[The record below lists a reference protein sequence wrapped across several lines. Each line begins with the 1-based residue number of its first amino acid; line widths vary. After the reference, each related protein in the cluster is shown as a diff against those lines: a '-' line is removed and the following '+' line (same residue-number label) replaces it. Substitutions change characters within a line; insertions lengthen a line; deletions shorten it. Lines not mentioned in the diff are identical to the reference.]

1 MIESS
6 GGRQHG
12 NAAGPRT
19 KMQWAKALAGKGLR
33 VFPLFSPVFHEDGTA
48 SCSCGNSQCACIG
61 KHPRIGEYPEKAT
74 TDVGQIEKW
83 WNFWPDANIGIATGG
98 DSRLFVIDVDGP
110 EGKES
115 MEHLQGDLGNLP
127 ETLTVKTGR
136 EEGGQH
142 AYFWVPEGAKIH
154 GTVGAIAPGID
165 TRGFHNYVV
174 GPGSVHESGRLYSLV
189 DEAVEI
195 AELPKAW
202 MDFLVREQA
211 KKETRHTPGKERGKP
226 VNVEE
231 EKIPEGSRNSRLHE
245 IACSLVHKGL
255 SRKAVLKSI
264 MALNET
270 TCEPPLGEAEV
281 GNIVSSAWSY
291 REGNRPERDTER
303 QLRLG
308 LSDNGNTE
316 RLKARFNGRLLWNSD
331 RCAWMIYDGKCWKED
346 RENRAESFALSV
358 IQDLQKEAQG
368 MEDPRDRALTNDF
381 ALKCQ
386 TPVRVQAALAGYRM
400 DPKNTARD
408 KDFDTQPHLLNCGNG
423 VVDLKSMTLLPH
435 DPSLR
440 LSHCVPV
447 DYDPKAQ
454 CPTFLAFLKKILL
467 DDPEAIACVRRFI
480 GYACT
485 GETGEQFYFIWLGNG
500 QNGKS
505 VLASVLMGILDTYAR
520 SCMASAF
527 TVKRNDSSTHEL
539 ADLVGSRVVFS
550 GEVPETAQLN
560 EPVLKML
567 TGGDTFRYRQLYQKS
582 REAKPTFKI
591 VLPCNRL
598 PRIYGLDNG
607 IWRRCFI
614 IRFDYRVSEAER
626 IENYEKV
633 LLQEKEGILAWAVA
647 AAKEWYENGLLFPAK
662 FRDEVASFRND
673 SDPLARF
680 LEEACEIG
688 FGRKASFQDL
698 YGRYLRWCE
707 SRHESP
713 MSSNKFGTELRERR
727 IPGVAKDK
735 SRNGVVYSGIGL
747 KPDSPLS
754 DLDFAVNG

>member
-1 MIESS
+1 MTDITN
-6 GGRQHG
+6 GGTGDPVLQ
-12 NAAGPRT
+12 AALT
-19 KMQWAKALAGKGLR
+19 YIKKGWPT
-33 VFPLFSPVFHEDGTA
+33 FPLHRRILGEDGK
-48 SCSCGNSQCACIG
+48 SRCSCGKPNCRAKG
-61 KHPRIGEYPEKAT
+61 KEPVTDHGFKDGT
-74 TDVGQIEKW
+74 TDEKTIRAYLQKYPHC
-83 WNFWPDANIGIATGG
+83 NLGIATGEASG
-98 DSRLFVIDVDGP
+98 LLTLDIDGP
-110 EGKES
+110 EGRES
-115 MEHLQGDLGNLP
+115 LLALEEKYGVLP
-127 ETLTVKTGR
+127 ATLTSATGR
-136 EEGGQH
+136 TDGGQH
-142 AYFWVPEGAKIH
+142 RFFRYPKGSGIGCPRKV
-154 GTVGAIAPGID
+154 APGIHVMG
-165 TRGFHNYVV
+165 TGGYVV
-174 GPGSVHESGRLYSLV
+174 APPSIHESGRAYAWI
-189 DEAVEI
+189 DESIEV
-195 AELPKAW
+195 AELPQAWVDLLVKAQKSRLGSNP
-202 MDFLVREQA
+202 D
-211 KKETRHTPGKERGKP
+211 KKERQEPMTI
-226 VNVEE
+226 EE
-231 EKIPEGSRNSRLHE
+231 EKIPKGSRNNRLHE
-245 IACSLVHKGL
+245 IASSLVHKGL
-255 SRKAVLKSI
+255 PRKTVLESVL
-264 MALNET
+264 ALNET
-270 TCEPPLGEAEV
+270 TCNPPLGEAEV
-281 GNIVSSAWSY
+281 RDLVESAWNY
-291 REGNRPERDTER
+291 RDGNRLERDSER

-316 RLKARFNGRLLWNSD
+316 RLKDRFRDALLWNTD

-358 IQDLQKEAQG
+358 LQELQEEAQA

-400 DPKNTARD
+400 DPQNTARD
-408 KDFDTQPHLLNCGNG
+408 KDFDSQHHLLNCENG
-423 VVDLKSMTLLPH
+423 VVDLRSMTLLPH

-454 CPTFLAFLKKILL
+454 CPTFMAFLKKIFQ
-467 DDPEAIACVRRFI
+467 DDPEAITCVRRFI

-582 REAKPTFKI
+582 REGKPTFKI

-598 PRIYGLDNG
+598 PRISGLDNG

-614 IRFDYRVSEAER
+614 IRFDYRISETEK
-626 IENYEKV
+626 IEDYDKI
-633 LLQEKEGILAWAVA
+633 LLQEKEGILAWAIA
-647 AAKEWYENGLLFPAK
+647 GAKEWYENRLFFPAK
-662 FRDEVASFRND
+662 FQAEVAGFRND

-680 LEEACEIG
+680 LEEECVIG
-688 FGRKASFQDL
+688 FGRKVSFQDL

-713 MSSNKFGTELRERR
+713 MSSNKFGTEIRERQ
-727 IPGVAKDK
+727 IPGVVKDK

-747 KPDSPLS
+747 KPEPLLS
-754 DLDFAVNG
+754 GLDPASNE

>member
-1 MIESS
+1 MIDISN
-6 GGRQHG
+6 GALDRNTGT
-12 NAAGPRT
+12 PRT
-19 KMQWAKALAGKGLR
+19 KVEWAKALAEKGFR
-33 VFPLFSPVFHEDGTA
+33 VFPLHNPGFHGDGSV
-48 SCSCGNSQCACIG
+48 SCSCGETSCTHVG
-61 KHPRIGEYPEKAT
+61 KHPRIRDFQHGAT
-74 TDVGQIEKW
+74 TDEGQIETW
-83 WNFWPDANIGIATGG
+83 WAGWPEANIGILAGKEGG
-98 DSRLFVIDVDGP
+98 MVVVDVDGR
-110 EGKES
+110 EGEES
-115 MEHLQGDLGNLP
+115 LELRESEWGTLPSTLEASTGKGRHLYFTVDGEAEIRNSAGTLGKGLD
-127 ETLTVKTGR
+127 VRGK
-136 EEGGQH
+136 GG
-142 AYFWVPEGAKIH
+142 
-154 GTVGAIAPGID
+154 
-165 TRGFHNYVV
+165 YVV
-174 GPGSVHESGRLYSLV
+174 GPGSVHENGRIYEWIDEDESLAKLPRKWV
-189 DEAVEI
+189 NFILDSQHNAKGTERKGEQNEMA
-195 AELPKAW
+195 AEN
-202 MDFLVREQA
+202 
-211 KKETRHTPGKERGKP
+211 GSIG
-226 VNVEE
+226 
-231 EKIPEGSRNSRLHE
+231 EGRRNSDLHSF
-245 IACSLVHKGL
+245 ASSLVHKGL
-255 SRKAVLKSI
+255 TRKAVLASVQ
-264 MALNET
+264 ALNEAE
-270 TCEPPLGEAEV
+270 CEPPLGGAEV
-281 GNIVSSAWSY
+281 RDIVESAWNY
-291 REGNRPERDTER
+291 RDGNRLERDSER

-316 RLKARFNGRLLWNSD
+316 RLKDRFNDTLLWNTD
-331 RCAWMIYDGKCWKED
+331 RCAWMFYDGRCWKED

-358 IQDLQKEAQG
+358 LQDLQQEAQA
-368 MEDPRDRALTNDF
+368 MEDPRDRALTSDF

-400 DPKNTARD
+400 DPQKTARD
-408 KDFDTQPHLLNCGNG
+408 KDFDTQPHLLNCENG

-447 DYDPKAQ
+447 EFDPKAQ
-454 CPTFLAFLKKILL
+454 CPTFLAFLKKILQN
-467 DDPEAIACVRRFI
+467 DPEAITCVRRFI

-567 TGGDTFRYRQLYQKS
+567 TGGDAFRYRQLYQKS
-582 REAKPTFKI
+582 REGKPTFKI

-598 PRIYGLDNG
+598 PRINGLDNG

-614 IRFDYRVSEAER
+614 IRFDYRISEAER
-626 IENYEKV
+626 IEDYDKI
-633 LLQEKEGILAWAVA
+633 LLQEKEGILAWVVA
-647 AAKEWYENGLLFPAK
+647 GAREWYEKKLLFPKK
-662 FRDEVASFRND
+662 FQAEVASFRSD

-680 LEEACEIG
+680 LESECEVG

-707 SRHESP
+707 PRHENP
-713 MSSNKFGTELRERR
+713 MSSNKFGTELRERQ
-727 IPGVAKDK
+727 IPGVVKDK

-747 KPDSPLS
+747 KLDSLIS
-754 DLDFAVNG
+754 DMDGAVNS